1 MFHACPFRAG
11 CVDTTLAKIIG
22 QAARTARK
30 ALSLTQEDAAERIG
44 ISLEF
49 YARIERGRT
58 YPSVPTLARMA
69 DALDASADVLL
80 GTGSRVSFARDRS
93 RGSSWSERTGRTDS
107 STPELRR
114 IVRRLSRA
122 EPRTLRLINSF
133 VSALERR

>member
-1 MFHACPFRAG
+1 M
-11 CVDTTLAKIIG
+11 DTTLAKLIG
-22 QAARTARK
+22 EAARSARK
-30 ALSLTQEDAAERIG
+30 ALSLTQEDIAERIG

-69 DALDASADVLL
+69 EALEASADALL
-80 GTGSRVSFARDRS
+80 GTGARVSFARERPRMSSSPDRS
-93 RGSSWSERTGRTDS
+93 DRRDA

-114 IVRRLSRA
+114 IIRRLSRMD
-122 EPRTLRLINSF
+122 PRTLRLISSF